1 MVWKIHIIPAFSVL
15 RRNSKQA
22 FLFSVKNHDLPDMT
36 GFFLDKVCTV
46 LLQYNP

>member
-1 MVWKIHIIPAFSVL
+1 MENTHHSGFFCFAQKFETGLS
-15 RRNSKQA
+15 
-22 FLFSVKNHDLPDMT
+22 FSVKNPDFPDMT